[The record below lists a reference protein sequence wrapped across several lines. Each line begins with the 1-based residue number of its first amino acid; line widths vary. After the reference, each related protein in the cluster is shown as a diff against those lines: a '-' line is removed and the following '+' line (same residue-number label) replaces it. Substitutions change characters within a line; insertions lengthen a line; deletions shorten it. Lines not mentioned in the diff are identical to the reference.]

1 MWLTDYDLSPL
12 FYLFSICSI
21 FFHFVFLR
29 LLYAMGSHCWPL
41 LDEWWDSVFILGEYS
56 WFILGDTLWLRG
68 EWNHKGRLRR
78 YCSISVRRMERCIWV
93 MTVDT
98 EKALCDQAYV
108 KCRRCQFCWWLR
120 WTERMQ
126 ERRLNN
132 SSQDLEHLSR
142 QMWYLLK
149 GGMENNRFEKGSSI
163 FGFEI
168 FGLKFHKALSVKA
181 T

>member
-98 EKALCDQAYV
+98 EKALCDQVYV

-126 ERRLNN
+126 ERDIWTILPRILSIWVDKCGISSKEGWKITVSRKDRQYLALRYLVWN
-132 SSQDLEHLSR
+132 SIRHL
-142 QMWYLLK
+142 
-149 GGMENNRFEKGSSI
+149 
-163 FGFEI
+163 
-168 FGLKFHKALSVKA
+168 V
-181 T
+181 